1 MHEIV
6 TFFRQLPRAR
16 QAQAVL
22 LLLLM
27 LVAAVLEIGGVV
39 SVMPFLAVLGNPELV
54 RRYDLLIRFHAW
66 TGAETYHLFAVYLA
80 LAAFFAMVAAATI
93 KVVVQYV
100 AQRYIQAVSGWVSAS
115 LLEAYLN
122 QPYVF
127 FLSRNTAQM
136 DHAIQSE
143 TQNAIAH
150 VLHPALMICA
160 YGFVLLLLFVAIVTI
175 DFKVS
180 IFVLSFLIVLYSVM
194 VFLMT
199 PLLKRAGESSVY
211 FGQQRYRIAGEALRG
226 VKTVKARGLESVY
239 VERFREPSS
248 LYTRN
253 QALAQVLAAAPR
265 HVVEALGV
273 GAVMLLALY
282 FMGSTDDLGQTL
294 PLIGVYVLA
303 GNRMLP
309 AAQQIFQS
317 FSQIRYGMPSL
328 RAVLRDLPLQRPT
341 GIMVPAQTTTL
352 PAAFDIEVRDLTLRY
367 PGAESDTLS
376 SVSLTIPANT
386 TLGIVG
392 ASGSGKT
399 TLCDVLLGLLRPN
412 AGEVIVAGAPADLVA
427 SPAWKRTV
435 GYVPQD
441 VYLTDASIAE
451 NIALGVPAAAIDRE
465 RLERVARMAN
475 IHDFIVTC
483 PDGYA
488 TPTGERGVRLSG
500 GQRQRLGIARALY
513 GGPRV
518 LVFDEATSALDSVTE
533 REVMDAIRGLTHSMT
548 IVIVAHRLQTV
559 RHADLILHLD
569 QGRVAG
575 LGSYESLHATSPAF
589 RELARYSGEGE
600 DTR

>member
-6 TFFRQLPRAR
+6 TFFRHLPRAR
-16 QAQAVL
+16 QGQAVL

-54 RRYDLLIRFHAW
+54 SRYELLGRFQAW
-66 TGAETYHLFAVYLA
+66 TGAGTFYAFAVYLA
-80 LAAFFAMVAAATI
+80 LAAFLAMAVTAAI
-93 KVVVQYV
+93 KVLVQYV
-100 AQRYIQAVSGWVSAS
+100 AQRYTQAVSGWVSAT
-115 LLEAYLN
+115 LFDAYLN

-127 FLSRNTAQM
+127 FLGRNTAQM
-136 DHAIQSE
+136 DQTILSE
-143 TQNAIAH
+143 TQNAMAH
-150 VLHPALMICA
+150 VLHPVLMICA
-160 YGFVLLLLFVAIVTI
+160 YSLVLLLLFGALVFI
-175 DFKVS
+175 DPRVS
-180 IFVLSFLIVLYSVM
+180 LFVLVFFAALYSVI
-194 VFLMT
+194 VALVT
-199 PLLKRAGESSVY
+199 PLLKRSGERAVAY
-211 FGQQRYRIAGEALRG
+211 NEQRYRICGEALRG
-226 VKTVKARGLESVY
+226 VKTVKARGLEGTY
-239 VERFREPSS
+239 FERFRGPSS

-265 HVVEALGV
+265 HIVEALGV

-328 RAVLRDLPLQRPT
+328 RAVLRDLPLQPPST
-341 GIMVPAQTTTL
+341 ISSPPEAAL
-352 PAAFDIEVRDLTLRY
+352 PAGFDIEVRDLTLRY
-367 PGAESDTLS
+367 PGAESDTLTALS
-376 SVSLTIPANT
+376 FTIPANT
-386 TLGIVG
+386 TVGIVG
-392 ASGSGKT
+392 SSGSGKT
-399 TLCDVLLGLLRPN
+399 TLCDVLLGLLRPS

-427 SPAWKRTV
+427 SRAWKRAV

-451 NIALGVPAAAIDRE
+451 NIALGVPRAAIDRE

-475 IHDFIVTC
+475 IHDFIAAC
-483 PDGYA
+483 PEGYA
-488 TPTGERGVRLSG
+488 TPTGERGVRISG

-513 GGPRV
+513 EGPRV

-559 RHADLILHLD
+559 RHADLIVHLE
-569 QGRVAG
+569 QGRIAG
-575 LGSYESLHATSPAF
+575 LGSYETLHATSPAF
-589 RELARYSGEGE
+589 RELARYSGEGQAA
-600 DTR
+600 

>member
-6 TFFRQLPRAR
+6 TFFRHLPRAR

-54 RRYDLLIRFHAW
+54 NRYEVLSRFHAW
-66 TGAETYHLFAVYLA
+66 TGAASFYAFAVYLA
-80 LAAFFAMVAAATI
+80 LAAFLAMAVTAAI
-93 KVVVQYV
+93 KVLVQYV
-100 AQRYIQAVSGWVSAS
+100 AQRYTQAVSGWVSAT
-115 LLEAYLN
+115 LFDAYLN

-127 FLSRNTAQM
+127 FLGRNTAQM
-136 DHAIQSE
+136 DQTILSE
-143 TQNAIAH
+143 TQNAMAH
-150 VLHPALMICA
+150 VLHPVLMICA
-160 YGFVLLLLFVAIVTI
+160 YSLVLLLLFGALVFI
-175 DFKVS
+175 DPRVS
-180 IFVLSFLIVLYSVM
+180 LFVLVFFAALYSVI
-194 VFLMT
+194 VVLVT
-199 PLLKRAGESSVY
+199 PLLKRAGERAVAY
-211 FGQQRYRIAGEALRG
+211 NEQRYRICGEALRG
-226 VKTVKARGLESVY
+226 VKTVKARGLEGSY
-239 VERFREPSS
+239 FERFREPSS

-253 QALAQVLAAAPR
+253 QALSQVLAAAPR

-282 FMGSTDDLGQTL
+282 FMGSTEDLGQTL

-328 RAVLRDLPLQRPT
+328 RAVLRDLPLKPPT
-341 GIMVPAQTTTL
+341 NVTARAQAAAL

-367 PGAESDTLS
+367 PGAESDTLK
-376 SVSLTIPANT
+376 SLSFTIPANT
-386 TLGIVG
+386 TVGIVG
-392 ASGSGKT
+392 SSGSGKT
-399 TLCDVLLGLLRPN
+399 TLCDVLLGLLHPDH
-412 AGEVIVAGAPADLVA
+412 GEVIVAGEPADLVA
-427 SPAWKRTV
+427 SPAWKRVV

-451 NIALGVPAAAIDRE
+451 NIALGVPAAAIDLE

-475 IHDFIVTC
+475 IHDFIAAC
-483 PDGYA
+483 PQGYA
-488 TPTGERGVRLSG
+488 TPTGERGVRISG

-513 GGPRV
+513 DGPRV

-533 REVMDAIRGLTHSMT
+533 REVMEAIHGLTHSMT
-548 IVIVAHRLQTV
+548 IIIVAHRLQTV
-559 RHADLILHLD
+559 RHADLIVHLEH
-569 QGRVAG
+569 GRIAG
-575 LGSYESLHATSPAF
+575 FGAYDALHATSPAF
-589 RELARYSGEGE
+589 RELARYSGQVA
-600 DTR
+600 

>member
-6 TFFRQLPRAR
+6 TFFRHLPRAR

-54 RRYDLLIRFHAW
+54 NRYEVLSRFHAW
-66 TGAETYHLFAVYLA
+66 TGAASFYAFAVYLA
-80 LAAFFAMVAAATI
+80 LAAFLAMAVTAAI
-93 KVVVQYV
+93 KVLVQYV
-100 AQRYIQAVSGWVSAS
+100 AQRYTQAVSGWVSAT
-115 LLEAYLN
+115 LFDAYLN

-127 FLSRNTAQM
+127 FLGRNTAQM
-136 DHAIQSE
+136 DQTILSE
-143 TQNAIAH
+143 TQNAMAH
-150 VLHPALMICA
+150 VLHPVLMICA
-160 YGFVLLLLFVAIVTI
+160 YSLVLLLLFGALVFI
-175 DFKVS
+175 DPRVS
-180 IFVLSFLIVLYSVM
+180 LFVLVFFAALYSVI
-194 VFLMT
+194 VVLVT
-199 PLLKRAGESSVY
+199 PLLKRAGERAVAY
-211 FGQQRYRIAGEALRG
+211 NEQRYRICGEALRG
-226 VKTVKARGLESVY
+226 VKTVKARGLEGSY
-239 VERFREPSS
+239 FERFREPSS

-253 QALAQVLAAAPR
+253 QALSQVLAAAPR

-282 FMGSTDDLGQTL
+282 FMGSTEDLGQTL

-328 RAVLRDLPLQRPT
+328 RAVLRDLPLKPPT
-341 GIMVPAQTTTL
+341 NVTARAQAAAL

-367 PGAESDTLS
+367 PGAESDTLK
-376 SVSLTIPANT
+376 SLSFTIPANT
-386 TLGIVG
+386 TVGIVG
-392 ASGSGKT
+392 SSGSGKT
-399 TLCDVLLGLLRPN
+399 TLCDVLLGLLHPDH
-412 AGEVIVAGAPADLVA
+412 GEVIVGGEPADLVA
-427 SPAWKRTV
+427 SPAWKRVV

-451 NIALGVPAAAIDRE
+451 NIALGVPAAAIDLE

-475 IHDFIVTC
+475 IHDFIAAC
-483 PDGYA
+483 PQGYA
-488 TPTGERGVRLSG
+488 TPTGERGVRISG

-513 GGPRV
+513 DGPRV

-533 REVMDAIRGLTHSMT
+533 REVMEAIHGLTHSMT
-548 IVIVAHRLQTV
+548 IIIVAHRLQTV
-559 RHADLILHLD
+559 RHADLIVHLEH
-569 QGRVAG
+569 GRIAG
-575 LGSYESLHATSPAF
+575 FGAYDALHATSPAF
-589 RELARYSGEGE
+589 RELARYSGQVA
-600 DTR
+600 